1 MIFTWRG
8 VLGWMFTA
16 PLLALTGWWGW
27 AWWLLAGWL
36 LVWLMILALDWR
48 AAGSAQR
55 FQIQRNHEAK
65 FSLDAP
71 NAVTLNVLQQTRFST
86 KIWLRD
92 EPPAQFDCDQLVH
105 TGTISP
111 AQAWQTAYHLT
122 PFQRGNYQFSHVHLR
137 WLSPLGLLI
146 RQAKFALPS
155 EVRVYPNIKAIRQ
168 YDLLMRNNR
177 VREMGL
183 RKVRKLGQGNE
194 FERLR
199 EYSPDDEYRRIHWK
213 ATARRNFPIV
223 AQFQTERS
231 QHILAVVDS
240 GRMMGSP
247 VGKMAKLDYVLNAV
261 LLFSYVAVS
270 KGDRVG
276 LLTFAADVRQYLP
289 PKPGRTQFFHMLESL
304 YALEPR
310 LEEPDYRAALSYLRR
325 KYPRRALVVIFTDL
339 NGGFSMEQ
347 LLNDVKL
354 LSRTHLPLV
363 VTISDPDIVAMTEQI
378 PTTQQQVYERA
389 AAERLQSQRAV
400 ILQNLQA
407 HGVLTLD
414 VPAHQLS
421 ASVINRYLEIK
432 EMGRL

>member
-8 VLGWMFTA
+8 VLGWMLTV

-36 LVWLMILALDWR
+36 LLWLVILAVDWW
-48 AAGSAQR
+48 AAGSPQH
-55 FQIQRNHEAK
+55 FHIQRKHEAK
-65 FSLDAP
+65 FSL
-71 NAVTLNVLQQTRFST
+71 NAANPVTLHLQQYTRFST

-92 EPPAQFDCDQLVH
+92 DPPAPFDCDQLIH
-105 TGTISP
+105 TGTIAP
-111 AQAWQTAYHLT
+111 AQTWQTAYHLT
-122 PFQRGNYQFSHVHLR
+122 PFQRGNYHFSQVHLR
-137 WLSPLGLLI
+137 WLSPLRLLI

-168 YDLLMRNNR
+168 YDLLMQNNR
-177 VREMGL
+177 VQEMGL
-183 RKVRKLGQGNE
+183 RKVRKLGAGNE

-199 EYSPDDEYRRIHWK
+199 EYAPDDEYRHIHWK
-213 ATARRNFPIV
+213 ATARRNFPVV

-247 VGKMAKLDYVLNAV
+247 VGKVAKLDYVLNAV

-289 PKPGRTQFFHMLESL
+289 PKAGRTQFFHMLEAL

-310 LEEPDYRAALSYLRR
+310 LEEPDYRAALSHLRR

-400 ILQNLQA
+400 ILQSLQA